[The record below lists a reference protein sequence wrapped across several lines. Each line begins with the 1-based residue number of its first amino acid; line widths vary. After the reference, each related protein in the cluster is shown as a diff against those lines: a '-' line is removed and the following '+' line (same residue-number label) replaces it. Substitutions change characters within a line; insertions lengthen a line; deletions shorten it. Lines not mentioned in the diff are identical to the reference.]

1 MIIKGSTL
9 IPTDKN
15 GVWIVKTFHL
25 YGGFFKKFAIFGDFI
40 KISVRNVKLNS
51 LVLKKSK
58 LKSIIILTKKNQ
70 QKNDGSQFKFKI
82 NSCVLLKRRLTPV
95 GKELFGPINFSVKR
109 KRFLYSFSGIF

>member
-15 GVWIVKTFHL
+15 GVWLVKAFHL
-25 YGGFFKKFAIFGDFI
+25 YGGFFKKFSIVGNFI
-40 KISVRNVKLNS
+40 KISVRNIKLNA

-70 QKNDGSQFKFKI
+70 KKNDNTQIKFKI
-82 NSCVLLKRRLTPV
+82 NSCILLKRRLTPI
-95 GKELFGPINFSVKR
+95 GKEIFGPIYSIIKR
-109 KRFLYSFSGIF
+109 KRFLYSFSGIL